1 MKEKYCFFN
10 ERMTCPNDNLK
21 YIFVQNEGDCV
32 YYPSE
37 IFTGVIKCLRTAY
50 YLLREMFSFDCAL
63 VDLMHKQEFP
73 FLCNN
78 QKPSLILNK
87 ILKESYRSGLKVETW
102 GISLG

>member
-1 MKEKYCFFN
+1 MTILSTFSCKIKEIVFIILQRF
-10 ERMTCPNDNLK
+10 L
-21 YIFVQNEGDCV
+21 Q
-32 YYPSE
+32 
-37 IFTGVIKCLRTAY
+37 VIKCLRTAY

-63 VDLMHKQEFP
+63 VDFMHKQEFP

-78 QKPSLILNK
+78 QKPSLILNQ

>member
-1 MKEKYCFFN
+1 MQNCFFMKEGQAQ
-10 ERMTCPNDNLK
+10 MTILSTFSRK
-21 YIFVQNEGDCV
+21 IKDCV

-50 YLLREMFSFDCAL
+50 YLLREMFSFNCAL
-63 VDLMHKQEFP
+63 VDFMHKQEFP

-78 QKPSLILNK
+78 QKPSLILNQ